1 MAKVVRN
8 RIEKPF
14 ITTISSVSHE
24 GKGIAY
30 QDDKTI
36 VIDNA
41 LLNEEVEYRI
51 IKKVFCKIIIRCFF
65 RTI

>member
-8 RIEKPF
+8 RIEKSF

-36 VIDNA
+36 FIDNKSI
-41 LLNEEVEYRI
+41 VY
-51 IKKVFCKIIIRCFF
+51 KI
-65 RTI
+65 

>member
-8 RIEKPF
+8 RIEKSF

-36 VIDNA
+36 FIDNA
-41 LLNEEVEYRI
+41 LLNEEV
-51 IKKVFCKIIIRCFF
+51 
-65 RTI
+65 